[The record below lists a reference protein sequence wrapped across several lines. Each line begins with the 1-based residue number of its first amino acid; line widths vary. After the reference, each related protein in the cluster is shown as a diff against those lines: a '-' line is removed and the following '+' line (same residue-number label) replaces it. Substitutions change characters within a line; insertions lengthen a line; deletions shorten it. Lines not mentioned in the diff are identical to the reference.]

1 MRDESQGTLQVS
13 FWRKLRIGE
22 TAQLCS
28 LINHSLSEGLGR
40 FPAAGFYWSNR
51 PKSCQSF
58 FPSICSGLFRKFRN
72 LHNVGQLTTIIIYYI
87 FIPSN
92 PPKNGDFTGGKR
104 MKRGGPQGQLFP
116 PQSSGQHPARRPWS
130 LLTSGQCD
138 LSWRIL
144 KDTEGMVAILHILQ
158 ISPELLVAGCRM
170 GRAHSEV
177 FASYSEIHKSK
188 H

>member
-104 MKRGGPQGQLFP
+104 MKKGGTSRPAVSASIFRPAPCKAPLEPSDIRSMWPQ
-116 PQSSGQHPARRPWS
+116 
-130 LLTSGQCD
+130 
-138 LSWRIL
+138 L
-144 KDTEGMVAILHILQ
+144 KDTEGYWRHGGNSTHPPD
-158 ISPELLVAGCRM
+158 ISRVAGCWLQD
-170 GRAHSEV
+170 GTGTLWS
-177 FASYSEIHKSK
+177 FCFLFWDLQI
-188 H
+188 

>member
-72 LHNVGQLTTIIIYYI
+72 LHNVGQLTTI
-87 FIPSN
+87 FITYLFHPI
-92 PPKNGDFTGGKR
+92 PPKMVISQGEKGW
-104 MKRGGPQGQLFP
+104 KRGGPQGQLFP